1 MTARRSSAPAAAT
14 LAVGLV
20 ASLVVTAGV
29 TAPSAAAA
37 APVSQATG
45 RFLSGQ
51 LGTTSLDTLVALNG
65 ESAVN
70 TGGATVTKQHSLSAS
85 LLGQQLLNLPNGVQ
99 LPGGDVL
106 TLGAVNQYAQ
116 ANPNGSAQ
124 GASGAITN
132 SGAIGFGNGGAPQSD
147 ATLVL
152 GDLSA
157 IPGINV
163 AGVPSIGKITAS
175 IGTLAA
181 TADQAKG
188 SHGAQAG
195 DYQLAGLT
203 LNVSSPLLAN
213 AIKQLTGQLDA
224 LLEQLGGAGGLQ
236 VTSSSV

>member
-1 MTARRSSAPAAAT
+1 MIGRTAHDR
-14 LAVGLV
+14 
-20 ASLVVTAGV
+20 ASLVRPSRRDACRRPRREPGRHCGRDG
-29 TAPSAAAA
+29 PSAAAA

-175 IGTLAA
+175 IARSRRPPGRPRVRTAPRPA
-181 TADQAKG
+181 T
-188 SHGAQAG
+188 
-195 DYQLAGLT
+195 
-203 LNVSSPLLAN
+203 
-213 AIKQLTGQLDA
+213 
-224 LLEQLGGAGGLQ
+224 
-236 VTSSSV
+236 TSWPA